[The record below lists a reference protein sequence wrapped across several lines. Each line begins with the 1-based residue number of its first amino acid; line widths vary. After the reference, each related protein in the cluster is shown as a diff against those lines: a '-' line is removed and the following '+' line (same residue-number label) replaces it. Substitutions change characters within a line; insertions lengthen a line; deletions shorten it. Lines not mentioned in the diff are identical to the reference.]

1 MLGLPA
7 DMDGVA
13 HLVASLAR
21 HVDKGTVFLHMSWF
35 PAAFACVGGAGRC
48 AFGAAHLR
56 NMSRLVACLAHR
68 PVGTLVALTLVVL
81 CAAASA
87 AWLPLGTSRGPPILL
102 PPLLLPAVPKA
113 NVRIA
118 EISHLVRHGVDHL
131 LDLP

>member
-13 HLVASLAR
+13 HLVASLAS
-21 HVDKGTVFLHMSWF
+21 HVDKGTVFFYMAWL
-35 PAAFACVGGAGRC
+35 PAALACIGDAGRR

-68 PVGTLVALTLVVL
+68 PIGTHGALTLVVL

-87 AWLPLGTSRGPPILL
+87 AWLPLGSSRGPPILL
-102 PPLLLPAVPKA
+102 PPLLLPSVPKA
-113 NVRIA
+113 DVRVA